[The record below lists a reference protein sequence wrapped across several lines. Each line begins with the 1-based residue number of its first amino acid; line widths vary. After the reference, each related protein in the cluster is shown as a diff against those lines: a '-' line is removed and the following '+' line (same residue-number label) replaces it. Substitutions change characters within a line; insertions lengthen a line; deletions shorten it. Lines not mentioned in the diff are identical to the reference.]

1 MRTNTLRSKW
11 MLFNENYKS
20 IWFHLILVTLAIS
33 STVTDWMIGIFSL
46 SDFLF
51 GLILIGLI
59 ISGNYWVK
67 KNQFIWIFLVIGI
80 IIANISINYYNN
92 DLFVL
97 KTGVAALIK
106 VGYYAFFVAG
116 VYNFIKINALESY
129 FLKILNVVAMV
140 VCVIGIYITIA
151 LYFNGKLPYE
161 FFWKFTRIDEKSY
174 LYDGIDNIFRTRSI
188 FSEPS
193 YLGYYLNIVL
203 GMNYFNKKKVVINR
217 YINLFITL
225 TIILTFSYSAIAVM
239 LGVQG
244 LHFIQF
250 KKIRRVS
257 VKWFHIVTLITLI
270 FLIVFTWDII
280 QLTIIDRTAAI
291 LSGADNSSRGRL
303 LESWQY
309 VNPNHLFMGNGI
321 GHTPSIWNI
330 YAYILSDLGLVTFL
344 FFCLFSVYILIAN
357 FKLGVL
363 FILLNFQKGGYLSP
377 EFWLLILYL
386 FTFMGDNTI
395 SKNKNKLQ
403 QNNET

>member
-1 MRTNTLRSKW
+1 